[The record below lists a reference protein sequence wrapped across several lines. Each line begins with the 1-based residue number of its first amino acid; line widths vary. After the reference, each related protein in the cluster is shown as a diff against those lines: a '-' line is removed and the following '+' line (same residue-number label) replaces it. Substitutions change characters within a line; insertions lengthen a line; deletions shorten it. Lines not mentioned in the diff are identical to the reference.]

1 MLPKGRSC
9 PDMGGY
15 WHTFCFNDIFGI
27 GRPGHSLH
35 VIDKDKQ
42 NNVDGVDEL
51 NSDGGILWPG
61 ARPGGLSVDGKLG
74 VL

>member
-1 MLPKGRSC
+1 MMNNMEADVGWLAF
-9 PDMGGY
+9 
-15 WHTFCFNDIFGI
+15 FCFNDIFDF

-61 ARPGGLSVDGKLG
+61 ARPGGLTMDGKLG